1 MIEAELR
8 LPGEVARELEVSPS
22 TLRRWAREFEPYL
35 SETAGKPGR
44 TGMGAAVHR
53 RYTQAD
59 VDLLTRVRALLVRGM
74 TYGQVIR
81 QLKGETPAVKG
92 KEQHGQGAYPIVA
105 SEAGMEAPALGPSL
119 VVVADALRNIGENQQ
134 ALQNSLQVNRNLL
147 GVLIQD
153 NFNLKEENSKLRDR
167 VLKLEQG
174 VNQLRQER
182 QTSPLS
188 EEQQR
193 ELESR
198 KGCLG
203 SASK

>member
-1 MIEAELR
+1 MTEAELR
-8 LPGEVARELEVSPS
+8 PPGEVARELGISTS
-22 TLRRWAREFEPYL
+22 TLRRWAKEFNPHL
-35 SETAGKPGR
+35 SKTAGEPGR
-44 TGMGAAVHR
+44 TGVGASTHR
-53 RYTQAD
+53 RYTQDD
-59 VDLLTRVRALLVRGM
+59 VDFLAKVKALLDQGM

-81 QLKGETPAVKG
+81 HLKGKTPAPRQE
-92 KEQHGQGAYPIVA
+92 EQEGDAYPIVP
-105 SEAGMEAPALGPSL
+105 SEAEMEAPALGRSF

-153 NFNLKEENSKLRDR
+153 NFNLKEENAKMRDR
-167 VLKLEQG
+167 VLKLEQA
-174 VNQLRQER
+174 VNQFRQER

-188 EEQQR
+188 QEQQR

-203 SASK
+203 SVSQ